1 MKWKVISA
9 SVRGSSHERTGLPNQ
24 DAADYSIAPR
34 NDAAAAVLA
43 VSDGHGGNRHFR
55 SQVGSMLAVRVAV
68 EAVRE
73 YLARTP
79 GLSGPAALAEVGQRV
94 VEAWQ
99 SAVGADLANN
109 PFTEAELTKLV
120 TADGEASKDSVVAN
134 PELAYGATL
143 LVAAAT
149 DERMLYMQLGDGDI
163 LAVSANGATTRPIQ
177 ADDRLV
183 GNQTTSLCQPEAWR
197 EFRNAEVTA
206 ADGFPALVL
215 LSTDGYV
222 NSFRSQ
228 QDFLQIGTDYLQ
240 ILRDQGSDSL
250 AEELPRILTE
260 ATRQGSGDDITLG
273 MLHVEVLPPATGVPA
288 ASAPGKPI
296 VTQSAMIRELT
307 AERTTQQQKLIELE
321 SNVAGAHKHVMQL
334 RVIIAAVIL
343 IAIGAITHQRW
354 WPLLHTKPSHIPK
367 PVAGPIEK
375 RPSKGGKDPEKG
387 SPGKGDPDPG
397 SIDDPAATPV
407 AAGPPAEPKPSGDKW
422 FLVVAGGKE
431 VALTSGKTISS
442 SQLVPEEAR
451 HAYAKVKKQ
460 DNVLVLTNL
469 SSDAWT
475 VISPNTGKKSIYNQ
489 NDVVTLHPDMKISFH
504 KGEYA
509 TITVR
514 N

>member
-9 SVRGSSHERTGLPNQ
+9 SVRGSSHQRTGLPNQ
-24 DAADYSIAPR
+24 DAVDYGIAPR
-34 NDAAAAVLA
+34 SDAAAAVLA
-43 VSDGHGGNRHFR
+43 VSDGHGGGRHFR

-68 EAVRE
+68 ETVRE
-73 YLARTP
+73 HLARSP
-79 GLSGPAALAEVGQRV
+79 GLSGPAALAEVGQQV

-99 SAVGADLANN
+99 SAVGSDLAHN
-109 PFTEAELTKLV
+109 PFTEAELTKLL
-120 TADGEASKDSVVAN
+120 TAEGEASKDSVVAN

-163 LAVSANGATTRPIQ
+163 LAVAANGTTTRPIQ

-197 EFRNAEVTA
+197 EFRNAEVAA

-215 LSTDGYV
+215 LSTDGYL

-260 ATRQGSGDDITLG
+260 ATQQGSGDDITLG
-273 MLHVEVLPPATGVPA
+273 MLHVEVLPSATDVPA

-307 AERTTQQQKLIELE
+307 AERTTQQQQLAEL
-321 SNVAGAHKHVMQL
+321 SSKVAGARKHMLQL
-334 RVIIAAVIL
+334 RLIIAAAIL
-343 IAIGAITHQRW
+343 IAIGAITHQHW
-354 WPLLHTKPSHIPK
+354 WPVLHTKPSHLPG
-367 PVAGPIEK
+367 PGAGPIEK

-387 SPGKGDPDPG
+387 SPGKGGPG
-397 SIDDPAATPV
+397 SIDDPADTPV
-407 AAGPPAEPKPSGDKW
+407 AADPAAEPKPSGDKW
-422 FLVVAGGKE
+422 FLVAADGEE

-460 DNVLVLTNL
+460 DNILVLTNL
-469 SSDAWT
+469 SSDPWT

-504 KGEYA
+504 KGAYA
-509 TITVR
+509 IITVR